1 MTEFTE
7 ALNKFKN
14 DGIRELSLSD
24 DGMRFLKLRSLSRK
38 SQMQHLIKK
47 AGLDFGSANSK
58 EWLKKIYESGVSENL
73 IDESIKE
80 LYETERQARREKE
93 DHLVSELYKVQSF
106 EWGGLHQNSLEKTIV
121 NNYIKKIKS
130 YDSLNIAIEKD
141 LHNSMRAYTI
151 ASWYNHWT
159 SIIIEDI
166 FKDHRN
172 VIPAVGLIKK
182 IDFFVKNK
190 PYDLKVTYL
199 PEGFIKECRK
209 ESKLRPELTLMKAL
223 SRDLGIAFDKGASD
237 SFLLPDLWKKLDD
250 HPDQNA
256 NKLISEL
263 KKYRENILEDCIQ
276 NPQRLIRW
284 LYENQGVRRF
294 DASNRLFLV
303 LTDKS
308 NFFDSWKLK
317 RAKSLIFRTVNKYLD
332 EADNRMGFE
341 LNFNWQGSV
350 YTTESEAIFIVKE

>member
-1 MTEFTE
+1 MMDFME

-14 DGIRELSLSD
+14 DRIRELSLSY

-38 SQMQHLIKK
+38 AQMEHLIKK
-47 AGLDFGSANSK
+47 AGLDFGSCKSK
-58 EWLKKIYESGVSENL
+58 EWLKKLYTSDISDCL
-73 IDESIKE
+73 IDESIRE

-93 DHLVSELYKVQSF
+93 DELVSELYKVQSF

-121 NNYIKKIKS
+121 NNYVKKIKS
-130 YDSLNIAIEKD
+130 YDSLNIAIEND

-166 FKDHRN
+166 FKDHQN
-172 VIPAVGLIKK
+172 VTPAVGLIKK

-209 ESKLRPELTLMKAL
+209 DSKLRPELTLMKSL
-223 SRDLGIAFDKGASD
+223 SRNLGIAFDKVVSD
-237 SFLLPDLWKKLDD
+237 LYLLPDLWKKLDD
-250 HPDQNA
+250 HPHQSA

-263 KKYRENILEDCIQ
+263 QEYRENILDDCIQ
-276 NPQRLIRW
+276 NPDRLIRW

-308 NFFDSWKLK
+308 NFFESWKLK
-317 RAKSLIFRTVNKYLD
+317 RAKPLIYRTVNKYLD
-332 EADNRMGFE
+332 EADNRTGFE
-341 LNFNWQGSV
+341 LNFNWEGSA